1 MKKIPVVTSS
11 DDVIKAVTDVGARFA
26 SSFQPVFLQK
36 KEDVISFL
44 DYEIPEIKILD
55 FSDETLE
62 CAEILE
68 VIHGDP
74 WLHYGG
80 IIGITADMA
89 SRRVLE
95 ERQDSNILIVQTK
108 EDFIGNFERL
118 LRILLQNQQFL
129 FNRGMQQ
136 QLSGKEAGTFICD
149 NDPLDIM
156 VYANFLVSYMYNTN
170 RINQDGR
177 YKLQT
182 ALMELLFNALEHGNC
197 GISYDEKTKWLEPGR
212 SILDLIAEKNKD
224 PVIAVRKIHIS
235 YEILPDRTKFS
246 IRDEGNGFDWRSR
259 MNKTIEAGTHG
270 MGMKMTEN
278 LVSAMTYND
287 KGNEVF
293 FEIENQ
299 VNEANTIPVILHE
312 QNIIRYKDKEVVC
325 YENEL
330 TNDLYFIVSG
340 RFAVYSQRKLVSVLT
355 PNDIFIGEMSF
366 LLNDRRS
373 ATILSIGEG
382 RLIKIPK
389 QVFLNL
395 IKQNPHYGIFLSR
408 LLAQRLVRQTNK
420 TVVLNEELADL
431 KKRTGLS
438 VPQQLK

>member
-1 MKKIPVVTSS
+1 
-11 DDVIKAVTDVGARFA
+11 
-26 SSFQPVFLQK
+26 
-36 KEDVISFL
+36 
-44 DYEIPEIKILD
+44 
-55 FSDETLE
+55 
-62 CAEILE
+62 
-68 VIHGDP
+68 
-74 WLHYGG
+74 
-80 IIGITADMA
+80 
-89 SRRVLE
+89 
-95 ERQDSNILIVQTK
+95 
-108 EDFIGNFERL
+108 
-118 LRILLQNQQFL
+118 
-129 FNRGMQQ
+129 
-136 QLSGKEAGTFICD
+136 
-149 NDPLDIM
+149 
-156 VYANFLVSYMYNTN
+156 
-170 RINQDGR
+170 
-177 YKLQT
+177 
-182 ALMELLFNALEHGNC
+182 
-197 GISYDEKTKWLEPGR
+197 
-212 SILDLIAEKNKD
+212 
-224 PVIAVRKIHIS
+224 
-235 YEILPDRTKFS
+235 
-246 IRDEGNGFDWRSR
+246 